1 MQAKKKTKRVKAR
14 RTTTRKSMSV
24 TLPASQQDYVRA
36 RATDSGCRTPSEYVR
51 RLIDADRR
59 SHEQE
64 SVETRLLEG
73 LATPLREMT
82 SKRWSELRR
91 FLREEATRVRRAQ

>member
-1 MQAKKKTKRVKAR
+1 MPAKKKSKSVKAR
-14 RTTTRKSMSV
+14 RSTTRKSMSV
-24 TLPASQQDYVRA
+24 SLPVSQQDYVRE
-36 RATDSGCRTPSEYVR
+36 RAADSGCSTPSEYVR

-59 SHEQE
+59 THEQE
-64 SVETRLLEG
+64 SVETRLLDG

-91 FLREEATRVRRAQ
+91 FLREEATRARKAQ